1 MIIGAGL
8 SAADAIIAAR
18 FRGIPVLHAFRESI
32 NKTEGKEANESS
44 ENAFDRLQ
52 WLPASMYPEYH
63 KVYEMMADGGTNYP
77 LYKSLPGYTLV
88 DLGEQSREKRH
99 TAKLYSP
106 SGQLCT
112 VNVSVV
118 AILIGNLMNCNNN
131 NKFVSLK
138 LISNENGISGSKP
151 DLSYLEN
158 GGNWLCKDPSK
169 PFDCRSNP
177 IEIDNYTYQV
187 SKSPRKGLYALGPLV
202 GDNLVRF
209 ILGGAFGTLAHIL
222 STYEM
227 PT

>member
-32 NKTEGKEANESS
+32 NKSEGKEATAES

-88 DLGEQSREKRH
+88 DLGDESSQSTDLKRH
-99 TAKLYSP
+99 TVKLYSP
-106 SGQLCT
+106 SGQLCS

-118 AILIGNLMNCNNN
+118 AILIGNIII
-131 NKFVSLK
+131 KYDFYF
-138 LISNENGISGSKP
+138 
-151 DLSYLEN
+151 YLY
-158 GGNWLCKDPSK
+158 
-169 PFDCRSNP
+169 F
-177 IEIDNYTYQV
+177 
-187 SKSPRKGLYALGPLV
+187 
-202 GDNLVRF
+202 
-209 ILGGAFGTLAHIL
+209 
-222 STYEM
+222 
-227 PT
+227 

>member
-1 MIIGAGL
+1 M
-8 SAADAIIAAR
+8 
-18 FRGIPVLHAFRESI
+18 V
-32 NKTEGKEANESS
+32 
-44 ENAFDRLQ
+44 
-52 WLPASMYPEYH
+52 
-63 KVYEMMADGGTNYP
+63 
-77 LYKSLPGYTLV
+77 
-88 DLGEQSREKRH
+88 
-99 TAKLYSP
+99 
-106 SGQLCT
+106 
-112 VNVSVV
+112 
-118 AILIGNLMNCNNN
+118 
-131 NKFVSLK
+131 
-138 LISNENGISGSKP
+138 SGSKP